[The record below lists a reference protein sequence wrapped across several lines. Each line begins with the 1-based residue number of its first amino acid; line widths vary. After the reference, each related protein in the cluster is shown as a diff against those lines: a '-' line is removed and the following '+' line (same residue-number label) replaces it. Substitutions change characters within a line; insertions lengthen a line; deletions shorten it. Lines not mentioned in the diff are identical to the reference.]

1 MNAVHD
7 KMPSLLRQ
15 LKTDSPDFS
24 AQLDALL
31 DRAQVFDTHV
41 EKTVR
46 EIIGKVRQYGDQAL
60 LDLVVTPVQLF
71 PPLTSKRR
79 PRAPLLTH

>member
-1 MNAVHD
+1 MNAVYD

-31 DRAQVFDTHV
+31 DRDQVFDTHV

-46 EIIGKVRQYGDQAL
+46 ENVFAVQFHPEKSHTQGLAL
-60 LDLVVTPVQLF
+60 LHNFVHWNGCT
-71 PPLTSKRR
+71 
-79 PRAPLLTH
+79 

>member
-1 MNAVHD
+1 MNAVYD

-31 DRAQVFDTHV
+31 DRDQVFDTHV

-60 LDLVVTPVQLF
+60 LESWVLRNGLF
-71 PPLTSKRR
+71 PVLMSIRVGW
-79 PRAPLLTH
+79 